1 MADEQTNL
9 DWQIQ
14 RTTYLGLYGQEIQ
27 TVRGGAISI
36 TSNSLQEI
44 SLDFLWGRRSRFSSG
59 MKPIDPPDIDIPAGL
74 FQQPPSQLNWWQVRS
89 QSGPG
94 SPPSDGGI
102 GLIPTDG
109 NTVSSSDVFYLALGG
124 NVEPN
129 VVFLDRI
136 TRRFTSSN
144 PSLDDAVF
152 DVIVKQPYT
161 VSQVKT
167 VPGIGVPPGDG
178 PGFPNPP
185 EPVPE
190 PSLVF
195 SSLAFGAV
203 SIWMR
208 KQRGKLKA
216 GRK

>member
-1 MADEQTNL
+1 MADEQTIFN
-9 DWQIQ
+9 WQIQ
-14 RTTYLGLYGQEIQ
+14 RTTYLSLSGQEIQ
-27 TVRGGAISI
+27 TVRGGSISI
-36 TSNSLQEI
+36 TSDSLQEI
-44 SLDFLWGRRSRFSSG
+44 SLDFLWGIRGTRIR
-59 MKPIDPPDIDIPAGL
+59 PIDPPDIDIPAGL

-89 QSGPG
+89 QSGSVNPPPG
-94 SPPSDGGI
+94 GGFD
-102 GLIPTDG
+102 LIPTDG
-109 NTVSSSDVFYLALGG
+109 NAVYSSDIFYLALGG
-124 NVEPN
+124 NVDPN

-161 VSQVKT
+161 VSQVEAK
-167 VPGIGVPPGDG
+167 PGIGVPPGDG
-178 PGFPNPP
+178 PGLPNSP

-195 SSLAFGAV
+195 SSLVFGAV
-203 SIWMR
+203 SLWMR

>member
-1 MADEQTNL
+1 MADEQTSFN
-9 DWQIQ
+9 WQIQ

-27 TVRGGAISI
+27 TVRGGSISI
-36 TSNSLQEI
+36 TSDSLQEI
-44 SLDFLWGRRSRFSSG
+44 SLDFLWGRRIKSSWG
-59 MKPIDPPDIDIPAGL
+59 NSPIDPPDIDIPAGL

-89 QSGPG
+89 QSGGQNPPG
-94 SPPSDGGI
+94 DGI
-102 GLIPTDG
+102 VLTPTDG

-152 DVIVKQPYT
+152 DVIVKRPYT
-161 VSQVKT
+161 VSQVETKT
-167 VPGIGVPPGDG
+167 EIPFPPNSGGGGDL
-178 PGFPNPP
+178 PQ
-185 EPVPE
+185 PVPE
-190 PSLVF
+190 PSLLF

-216 GRK
+216 ARK

>member
-1 MADEQTNL
+1 MADEQTIFN
-9 DWQIQ
+9 WQIQ
-14 RTTYLGLYGQEIQ
+14 RTTYLGLSGQQIQ
-27 TVRGGAISI
+27 TVRGGSISI
-36 TSNSLQEI
+36 TSDSLQEI
-44 SLDFLWGRRSRFSSG
+44 SLDFLWGVRIRFSSG
-59 MKPIDPPDIDIPAGL
+59 FNPIDPPDIDIPAGL

-89 QSGPG
+89 QSGG
-94 SPPSDGGI
+94 SNPPP
-102 GLIPTDG
+102 LELLPTDG

-124 NVEPN
+124 NVAPN
-129 VVFLDRI
+129 VVFLDGI

-144 PSLDDAVF
+144 PSLDDALF

-161 VSQVKT
+161 VSQVETKPAI
-167 VPGIGVPPGDG
+167 VVPPGDG
-178 PGFPNPP
+178 PGGPDLPQ
-185 EPVPE
+185 PVPE

-195 SSLAFGAV
+195 SSLVFGTV

>member
-1 MADEQTNL
+1 MADEQTIFN
-9 DWQIQ
+9 WQIQ
-14 RTTYLGLYGQEIQ
+14 RTTYLGLSGQEIQ
-27 TVRGGAISI
+27 TVRGGSISI

-44 SLDFLWGRRSRFSSG
+44 SLDFLWGRRPSG
-59 MKPIDPPDIDIPAGL
+59 YSPIDPPDIDIPAGL

-89 QSGPG
+89 QSGSG
-94 SPPSDGGI
+94 NPPSDGGI

-124 NVEPN
+124 DVDPN

-136 TRRFTSSN
+136 ARRFTSSN

-161 VSQVKT
+161 VSQVETKT
-167 VPGIGVPPGDG
+167 EIPFPPNSGGGGDL
-178 PGFPNPP
+178 PQ
-185 EPVPE
+185 PVPE
-190 PSLVF
+190 PSLLF

>member
-1 MADEQTNL
+1 MPDEQTTFN
-9 DWQIQ
+9 WQIQ
-14 RTTYLGLYGQEIQ
+14 RTTYLDLYGQEIQ
-27 TVRGGAISI
+27 TVRGGSISI
-36 TSNSLQEI
+36 TSDSLQEI
-44 SLDFLWGRRSRFSSG
+44 SLDFLWGIRGRISWGFN
-59 MKPIDPPDIDIPAGL
+59 PIDPPDIDIPAGL

-89 QSGPG
+89 QSGG
-94 SPPSDGGI
+94 SNPPPLE
-102 GLIPTDG
+102 LIPTDG

-124 NVEPN
+124 NVDPN
-129 VVFLDRI
+129 VVFLDKI

-161 VSQVKT
+161 VSQVETK
-167 VPGIGVPPGDG
+167 PGIGVPPGND

-195 SSLAFGAV
+195 SSLVFGTV

>member
-1 MADEQTNL
+1 MADEQTIFN
-9 DWQIQ
+9 WQIQ
-14 RTTYLGLYGQEIQ
+14 RTTYQGLYGQEIQ
-27 TVRGGAISI
+27 TVRGGSISI
-36 TSNSLQEI
+36 TSDSLQEI
-44 SLDFLWGRRSRFSSG
+44 SLDFLWGRRGIRDPGFRS
-59 MKPIDPPDIDIPAGL
+59 IDPPDIDIPAGL

-89 QSGPG
+89 QSAEPN
-94 SPPSDGGI
+94 PPDDGFV
-102 GLIPTDG
+102 LLPTDG

-124 NVEPN
+124 NVDPN

-136 TRRFTSSN
+136 ARRFTSSN

-152 DVIVKQPYT
+152 DVVVRQPYT
-161 VSQVKT
+161 VSQVETK
-167 VPGIGVPPGDG
+167 PGIGVPPGDV
-178 PGFPNPP
+178 PGFLNPP

-195 SSLAFGAV
+195 SSLVFGAV
-203 SIWMR
+203 SLWMR

>member
-1 MADEQTNL
+1 MADEQTTFN
-9 DWQIQ
+9 WQIQ
-14 RTTYLGLYGQEIQ
+14 RTSYLGLYGQEIQ
-27 TVRGGAISI
+27 TVRGGSISI
-36 TSNSLQEI
+36 TSDSLQEI
-44 SLDFLWGRRSRFSSG
+44 SLDFLWGSRIQWVRS
-59 MKPIDPPDIDIPAGL
+59 IDPPDIDIPAGL

-89 QSGPG
+89 QSGG
-94 SPPSDGGI
+94 SNPPPLE
-102 GLIPTDG
+102 LIPIDG

-124 NVEPN
+124 NVDPN
-129 VVFLDRI
+129 VVFLDGI

-152 DVIVKQPYT
+152 DVVVRQPYT
-161 VSQVKT
+161 VFQVETK
-167 VPGIGVPPGDG
+167 PGIGVPPGND

-185 EPVPE
+185 EAVPE

-195 SSLAFGAV
+195 SSLVFGAV
-203 SIWMR
+203 SMWVR

>member
-1 MADEQTNL
+1 MKLNPIE
-9 DWQIQ
+9 
-14 RTTYLGLYGQEIQ
+14 YLRNVGS
-27 TVRGGAISI
+27 ISI
-36 TSNSLQEI
+36 TSDSLQEI
-44 SLDFLWGRRSRFSSG
+44 SLDFLWGRRIRRGSG
-59 MKPIDPPDIDIPAGL
+59 FNPIDPPDIDIPAGL

-89 QSGPG
+89 QSGG
-94 SPPSDGGI
+94 SNPPEF

-124 NVEPN
+124 DVDPN

-161 VSQVKT
+161 VSQVETK
-167 VPGIGVPPGDG
+167 PGIGVPPVDG

-185 EPVPE
+185 EAVPE

-195 SSLAFGAV
+195 SSLVFGAV
-203 SIWMR
+203 SMWMR

>member
-1 MADEQTNL
+1 MADEQTNY

-14 RTTYLGLYGQEIQ
+14 RTTYLGLSGQQIQ
-27 TVRGGAISI
+27 TVRGGSISV

-44 SLDFLWGRRSRFSSG
+44 SLDFLWGRRTRPFSP
-59 MKPIDPPDIDIPAGL
+59 MRPIDPPDIDIPAGL

-89 QSGPG
+89 QSGG
-94 SPPSDGGI
+94 SNPPDF

-109 NTVSSSDVFYLALGG
+109 NTVSINDVFYLALGG

-129 VVFLDRI
+129 VFFLDRI
-136 TRRFTSSN
+136 SRRFTSSN

-152 DVIVKQPYT
+152 DMIVKEPYT
-161 VSQVKT
+161 VSKVETK
-167 VPGIGVPPGDG
+167 PGIGVPPGNDPGG
-178 PGFPNPP
+178 PYLP

-190 PSLVF
+190 PSLLF
-195 SSLAFGAV
+195 SSLAFGVV
-203 SIWMR
+203 SVWMR

-216 GRK
+216 ARK

>member
-1 MADEQTNL
+1 MADEQTIFN
-9 DWQIQ
+9 WQIQ
-14 RTTYLGLYGQEIQ
+14 RTTYQGLYGQEIQ
-27 TVRGGAISI
+27 TVRGGSISV
-36 TSNSLQEI
+36 TSDSLQEI
-44 SLDFLWGRRSRFSSG
+44 SLDFLWGRRPRWAS
-59 MKPIDPPDIDIPAGL
+59 PIDPLDIDIPAGL

-89 QSGPG
+89 QGSVNPPPG
-94 SPPSDGGI
+94 GGFD
-102 GLIPTDG
+102 LIPTEG
-109 NTVSSSDVFYLALGG
+109 NTVSNSDVFYLALGG
-124 NVEPN
+124 NVDPN

-161 VSQVKT
+161 VSQVEAK
-167 VPGIGVPPGDG
+167 PGIGVPPVDG
-178 PGFPNPP
+178 PGLPNPP

-195 SSLAFGAV
+195 SSLVFGAV
-203 SIWMR
+203 SLWMR